1 MVFVV
6 AVGWILLLER
16 RAIVVKLK
24 ASFDVLGV
32 DGDIA
37 ELVVGVDADAFVGG
51 GHRWM
56 VNSHCYC
63 TCHYRHHLFKKKNAS
78 IYF

>member
-1 MVFVV
+1 MVFV

-32 DGDIA
+32 DDIA
-37 ELVVGVDADAFVGG
+37 ELVVGVDGDAFVGG

-56 VNSHCYC
+56 VNFHCYC
-63 TCHYRHHLFKKKNAS
+63 TCHYRHHLLKKKIINLF
-78 IYF
+78 YF